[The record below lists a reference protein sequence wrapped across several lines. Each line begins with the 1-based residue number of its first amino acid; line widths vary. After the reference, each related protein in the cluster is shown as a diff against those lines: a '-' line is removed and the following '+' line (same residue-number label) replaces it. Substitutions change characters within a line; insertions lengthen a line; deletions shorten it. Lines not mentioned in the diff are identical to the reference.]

1 MSNMIDK
8 TAVLGKTDS
17 PVGPLLIVA
26 SDSGVISIAWEKE
39 LKNKS
44 FKKYLAKLKTDDEH
58 PVIVEVKKQLNE
70 YFLGKRKNFEL
81 NVIVEG
87 TEFQKKSWKQLS
99 KIPYGKTI
107 SYSEQAKMLGDSK
120 KARAV
125 GMANSKNPV
134 SIIVPCHRV
143 IGKNGKLT
151 GFGGGLNNKKILIEL
166 EKKYINNFEL

>member
-1 MSNMIDK
+1 MINTFDK
-8 TAVLGKTDS
+8 TAVLSKIDS
-17 PVGPLLIVA
+17 PVGTLLIVA
-26 SDSGVISIAWEKE
+26 SDSGVISVVWEKE

-44 FKKYLAKLKTDDEH
+44 FKNYLDKLKTNDKH
-58 PVIVEVKKQLNE
+58 PVIVEVKKQLKE
-70 YFLGKRKNFEL
+70 YFFGKRKNFEL
-81 NVIVEG
+81 NVLAEG
-87 TEFQKKSWKQLS
+87 TEFQKKAWKQLL

-107 SYSEQAKMLGDSK
+107 SYSEQAKMLGDAK

-151 GFGGGLNNKKILIEL
+151 GFGGGINNKKILIEL
-166 EKKYINNFEL
+166 EKNNI